1 MEQNFCTLVEKALPK
16 LREVEEQIATQKA
29 KANDICAIYRK
40 AGLPTKVLR
49 SVEKALRD
57 TPLAEIG
64 GGARSK
70 KKCQLQ

>member
-16 LREVEEQIATQKA
+16 LREVEEQIAIQKA
-29 KANDICAIYRK
+29 KANDICAATEKRAYHQR
-40 AGLPTKVLR
+40 LR
-49 SVEKALRD
+49 SVERALRD

-64 GGARSK
+64 GVRSK